1 MTQINNASINAVA
14 AQQAGIDAD
23 LAKTNAFLV
32 TDINKKNQEYEFR
45 RDNFN
50 ATNAAAVEASNI
62 AWRRNANTINTAA
75 ANTIAMQNAQNA
87 FGLGSAELSFIWQE
101 ARDTASFVHQS
112 RERGL
117 DRTNAISL
125 QVLVND
131 ANAAAQSANNQN
143 TNRRDFYKTVL
154 AGIFNVWSKGQ
165 EDEGTVFTSTS

>member
-1 MTQINNASINAVA
+1 
-14 AQQAGIDAD
+14 
-23 LAKTNAFLV
+23 
-32 TDINKKNQEYEFR
+32 
-45 RDNFN
+45 
-50 ATNAAAVEASNI
+50 
-62 AWRRNANTINTAA
+62 
-75 ANTIAMQNAQNA
+75 MQNAQNA